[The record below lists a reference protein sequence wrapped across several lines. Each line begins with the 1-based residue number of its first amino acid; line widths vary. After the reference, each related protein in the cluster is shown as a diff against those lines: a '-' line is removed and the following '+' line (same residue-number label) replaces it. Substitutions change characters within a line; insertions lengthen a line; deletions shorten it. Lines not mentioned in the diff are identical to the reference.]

1 MKITLISLD
10 NWGFNQHIAD
20 ALTEK
25 GHLVHHINFDAFL
38 YKYPSLNYKIYNFFL
53 KLFFRKNLKHLYY
66 GREILKRLD
75 KLGQQDLILTLKG
88 DFIASESIKEFKN
101 YTNKSIAFFNDNVR
115 RYPNIANVIPLFDEV
130 YSFEKEDCQKYNL
143 KFKTNFIYS
152 NEKIEN
158 TSFKYQLFNISSRDK
173 RTNNIINIAQKL
185 KENGI
190 AAKIMILDNKNK
202 MANSTIVDVI
212 RKPIN
217 LTEVNQYIK
226 NAKVLLDIHRE
237 KQSGLSFR
245 VFESLGLHKKLITT
259 NQDIKNY
266 DFYNPNNILV
276 VENDDF
282 EIDKTF
288 FETPYIPIPKE
299 IHHQYMLDGW
309 LDDFVAKN
317 NF

>member
-20 ALTEK
+20 ALTER

-38 YKYPSLNYKIYNFFL
+38 YKYPSFYYKIYNFFL

-66 GREILKRLD
+66 GKEILKRLE
-75 KLGQQDLILTLKG
+75 KLGKQDLILTLKG
-88 DFIASESIKEFKN
+88 DFIDSESIKEFKN
-101 YTNKSIAFFNDNVR
+101 YTTKSIAFFNDNVR

-152 NEKIEN
+152 NIKTEN
-158 TSFKYQLFNISSRDK
+158 TSFKYQLFNVSSRDK
-173 RTNNIINIAQKL
+173 RTNTIINIAQKL

-190 AAKIMILDNKNK
+190 VAKIMILDNKNK

-212 RKPIN
+212 RKPLN

-245 VFESLGLHKKLITT
+245 VFESLGLQKKLITT

-276 VENDDF
+276 VENNNVNF
-282 EIDKTF
+282 ISNFFQSNYEEISNEIIDKYQIDNWIEEF
-288 FETPYIPIPKE
+288 I
-299 IHHQYMLDGW
+299 
-309 LDDFVAKN
+309 N
-317 NF
+317 